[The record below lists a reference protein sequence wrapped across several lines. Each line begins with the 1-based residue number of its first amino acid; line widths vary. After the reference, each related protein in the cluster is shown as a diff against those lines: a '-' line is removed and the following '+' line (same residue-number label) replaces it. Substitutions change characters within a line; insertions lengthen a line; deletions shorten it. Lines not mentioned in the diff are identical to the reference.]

1 MWIRIPS
8 AYAPDTEGSNSDLEK
23 LSKELERS
31 VTWKT
36 KSRSAKS
43 WLRELK
49 KDSLMTHLSGLTLE
63 PSMRQRGVEKFISS
77 LEAFHASP
85 IVSQENRK
93 GQTTQENSQEKYSV
107 LQTNLGDQLS
117 FLKMFPESD
126 SSGGTTSD
134 PDYKTWATGLRNAL
148 SQRKKQALLT
158 AEKGCS
164 CSATNWRTVSSTE
177 TEGGVKDFS
186 KKQGLG
192 GQSSQLRLRD
202 QVASWP
208 QNFPTVNTMDGMAPR
223 SSEGNMKLYN
233 GHRKLRTSP
242 SNLRE
247 FVHPESWPQ
256 NFPTPNSSEHKFRLK
271 GDTQASKTLE
281 TTARKLSLSFHQAQ
295 VIHEDGSS
303 CTPNCRR
310 LSPVFA
316 EWLMGI
322 PRGWTRS
329 SEPLAMESYQQ
340 WQHSLG
346 EYLARDL

>member
-49 KDSLMTHLSGLTLE
+49 KGSLMTHLSGLTLE

-107 LQTNLGDQLS
+107 LQTNLGGQLS

-164 CSATNWRTVSSTE
+164 CSAT
-177 TEGGVKDFS
+177 K
-186 KKQGLG
+186 
-192 GQSSQLRLRD
+192 
-202 QVASWP
+202 WP

-233 GHRKLRTSP
+233 GHRKGRTSP

-295 VIHEDGSS
+295 VIHEDGSM

>member
-8 AYAPDTEGSNSDLEK
+8 AYVPDTEGSNSDLEK
-23 LSKELERS
+23 LSKELEQS

-85 IVSQENRK
+85 IVSQENRG
-93 GQTTQENSQEKYSV
+93 GQMTQENSQEKYSV

-158 AEKGCS
+158 AEKEYS

-208 QNFPTVNTMDGMAPR
+208 QNFPT
-223 SSEGNMKLYN
+223 
-233 GHRKLRTSP
+233 
-242 SNLRE
+242 
-247 FVHPESWPQ
+247 
-256 NFPTPNSSEHKFRLK
+256 PNSSEHKFRLK

-295 VIHEDGSS
+295 VIHEDGSM

>member
-8 AYAPDTEGSNSDLEK
+8 AYVPDTEGSNSDLEK
-23 LSKELERS
+23 LSKELEQS

-202 QVASWP
+202 QVASQWP
-208 QNFPTVNTMDGMAPR
+208 TLTTQEIAHLDMEVNERGR
-223 SSEGNMKLYN
+223 RKSKN
-233 GHRKLRTSP
+233 GKTDHSL
-242 SNLRE
+242 NLQGR
-247 FVHPESWPQ
+247 VR

-295 VIHEDGSS
+295 VIHEDGSM